1 MEVTLES
8 IKEKLGFDPFNPP
21 KILPENPFEVDDH
34 TPSIWVPLSEEELAF
49 VIELRTG
56 KKLS

>member
-1 MEVTLES
+1 MKVSDDMAVTLES

-34 TPSIWVPLSEEELAF
+34 RKTVQKGRRRFELH
-49 VIELRTG
+49 
-56 KKLS
+56 